1 MQKIV
6 LACLFALWGS
16 CSFAQLVTIKDS
28 ETDQPVPLVTLVS
41 QSPKTSVVADANG
54 SADISSFKG
63 SETIEIRMIGFAFQ
77 TLSYDELK
85 AMDWKIM
92 LFPSTISLDQV
103 VITSSRWNQSQRD
116 VPAKITTITPKAVAL
131 QNPQTAADLLAASG
145 DVYIQKSQ
153 QGGGSPMIRGFSTN
167 RVLLTVDGVRMNTAI
182 FRSGNVQNVISLD
195 PFAIERTEV
204 LFGPGSVIYGSDAI
218 GGVMSFSTLTP
229 TLSATNEPVVSG
241 KALGRYSSANGE
253 QTGHFDVN
261 VGWKKWAFVSSFTT
275 SNFGDLRM
283 GKYGPAEYL
292 KPYTIER
299 SDSIDRVV
307 ENQDPL
313 VQSPSAYSQ
322 INMMQKVRFKP
333 NKHWDFTYAFHYST
347 TSDYGRYDRHLRTR
361 NGLPRYA
368 EWKYGPQEW
377 MMNNLTVV
385 HSADKGIY
393 DELTVRLAQQH
404 FEESRIDRNLN
415 AATRSIRTERV
426 EAYSAT
432 IDLYKNIGARQKLY
446 YGIDGVLNDVTSI
459 GRDENVFTGSQAV
472 GPSRYPQSTWSS
484 YAAYATY
491 QFKLAED
498 LIMQAGARYNAFAL
512 NAKFDTTFYPFPFT
526 EANINNG
533 ALTGSVGAVYSPGET
548 WSVRA
553 NISTG
558 FRSPN
563 VDDVGKVFDSEPG
576 AVVVP
581 NPNLSA
587 EYAYNAELGI
597 AKVFGDYLKLDAT
610 VYYTILEN
618 ALVRRDYQLNG
629 LDSID
634 YDGELSQVQAIQNAS
649 QATVYGVQAGFE
661 AKLPSGFGLWGRFN
675 YQAGEEELD
684 NGTTSPLRHAAPW
697 FTTAHLTYS
706 VKRLKFDLYG
716 IYNDEVSFSELA
728 AGEQS
733 KNEIYAIDENG
744 DPYSPAWYTLNFKAM
759 VQVSD
764 DLAVSAGLENITDV
778 RYRPYSS
785 GLAGAGRNFIVS
797 ARLLF

>member
-1 MQKIV
+1 
-6 LACLFALWGS
+6 
-16 CSFAQLVTIKDS
+16 
-28 ETDQPVPLVTLVS
+28 
-41 QSPKTSVVADANG
+41 
-54 SADISSFKG
+54 
-63 SETIEIRMIGFAFQ
+63 
-77 TLSYDELK
+77 
-85 AMDWKIM
+85 
-92 LFPSTISLDQV
+92 
-103 VITSSRWNQSQRD
+103 
-116 VPAKITTITPKAVAL
+116 
-131 QNPQTAADLLAASG
+131 
-145 DVYIQKSQ
+145 
-153 QGGGSPMIRGFSTN
+153 
-167 RVLLTVDGVRMNTAI
+167 
-182 FRSGNVQNVISLD
+182 
-195 PFAIERTEV
+195 
-204 LFGPGSVIYGSDAI
+204 
-218 GGVMSFSTLTP
+218 
-229 TLSATNEPVVSG
+229 
-241 KALGRYSSANGE
+241 
-253 QTGHFDVN
+253 
-261 VGWKKWAFVSSFTT
+261 
-275 SNFGDLRM
+275 
-283 GKYGPAEYL
+283 
-292 KPYTIER
+292 
-299 SDSIDRVV
+299 
-307 ENQDPL
+307 
-313 VQSPSAYSQ
+313 
-322 INMMQKVRFKP
+322 
-333 NKHWDFTYAFHYST
+333 
-347 TSDYGRYDRHLRTR
+347 
-361 NGLPRYA
+361 
-368 EWKYGPQEW
+368 
-377 MMNNLTVV
+377 MMNNLTIV

-415 AATRSIRTERV
+415 SNMRSNRIERV
-426 EAYSAT
+426 DAYSAT
-432 IDLYKNIGARQKLY
+432 IDLYKNIGVRQKFY
-446 YGIDGVLNDVTSI
+446 YGVDGVLNDVTSI
-459 GRDENVFTGSQAV
+459 GRDQNVFTGSQAI

-491 QFKLAED
+491 QFKLTED
-498 LIMQAGARYNAFAL
+498 LIMQAGARYNAFDLA
-512 NAKFDTTFYPFPFT
+512 AKFDTTFYPFPFT
-526 EANINNG
+526 EANINNV

-576 AVVVP
+576 ALVVP

-610 VYYTILEN
+610 FYYTILEN